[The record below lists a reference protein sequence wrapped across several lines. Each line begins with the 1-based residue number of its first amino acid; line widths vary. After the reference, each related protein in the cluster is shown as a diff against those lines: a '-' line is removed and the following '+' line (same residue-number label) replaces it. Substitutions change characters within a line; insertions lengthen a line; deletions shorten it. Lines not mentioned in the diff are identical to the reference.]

1 MILTIECKA
10 DAVTY
15 DFTVGPDPQT
25 FNGDY
30 ELEIEQATYTSP
42 ITLID
47 GVGTALFPTINSY
60 LYWNTEVNYKLTKAG
75 VLIGEGTT
83 LYVNNFTT

>member
-1 MILTIECKA
+1 MILTIECKE
-10 DAVTY
+10 DFVTY
-15 DFTVGPDPQT
+15 DVTVGPDPQT

-60 LYWNTEVNYKLTKAG
+60 LYWNTEVNYKLTKDG

-83 LYVNNFTT
+83 NYVNNYE

>member
-1 MILTIECKA
+1 MILTIECKE
-10 DAVTY
+10 DFVTY
-15 DFTVGPDPQT
+15 DVTVGPDPQT

-30 ELEIEQATYTSP
+30 ELEIEQVTYTSP

-60 LYWNTEVNYKLTKAG
+60 LYWNTEVNYKLTKDG

-83 LYVNNFTT
+83 NYVNNYE

>member
-1 MILTIECKA
+1 MTLTIECKA
-10 DAVTY
+10 DDVTY
-15 DFTVGPDPQT
+15 DVTVGPDPQG

-30 ELEIEQATYTSP
+30 ELEIEQVTHTSP

-60 LYWNTEVNYKLTKAG
+60 LYWNTEVNYKLKKEG
-75 VLIGEGTT
+75 ILVGEGTT
-83 LYVNNFTT
+83 LYVNNFI

>member
-1 MILTIECKA
+1 MTLNIECRE

-15 DFTVGPDPQT
+15 DVTVGPDPQT

-30 ELEIEQATYTSP
+30 ELEIEQVTYTSP

-60 LYWNTEVNYKLTKAG
+60 LYWNTEVNYKLTKDG
-75 VLIGEGTT
+75 DLIGEGTT
-83 LYVNNFTT
+83 LYVNNFA